1 MSRIGRHPIEL
12 PANVQCEVSED
23 NEVIVKGPKGELKQK
38 FSNDVNIKLEGTTLT
53 ISRDSDDKR
62 IRSLHGLTRAL
73 IANMVHG
80 VTEGYSKSLDIVGVG
95 YRVQPQ
101 GKGITM
107 SLGFTHPVN
116 IEPAEGIEFE
126 VPSQNQ
132 IIVKGIDKQL
142 VGQVA
147 ATIRAIKPPEP
158 YKGKGIRYTDER
170 VTIKEG
176 KSGM

>member
-12 PANVQCEVSED
+12 PANVQCEVNG
-23 NEVIVKGPKGELKQK
+23 NEVTVKGPKGELKQC
-38 FSNDVNIKLEGTTLT
+38 FSNDVCVKLEGTTLT
-53 ISRDSDDKR
+53 VTRDSDEKN

-95 YRVQPQ
+95 YRVQLQ
-101 GKGITM
+101 GKNLVFN
-107 SLGFTHPVN
+107 LGFTHPV
-116 IEPAEGIEFE
+116 EVAPADGIEFE
-126 VPSQNQ
+126 VPNQNQ
-132 IIVKGIDKQL
+132 VIVKGLDKHL

-147 ATIRAIKPPEP
+147 ANIRGIKPPEP
-158 YKGKGIRYTDER
+158 YKGKGIRYTDEH
-170 VTIKEG
+170 VVIKEG